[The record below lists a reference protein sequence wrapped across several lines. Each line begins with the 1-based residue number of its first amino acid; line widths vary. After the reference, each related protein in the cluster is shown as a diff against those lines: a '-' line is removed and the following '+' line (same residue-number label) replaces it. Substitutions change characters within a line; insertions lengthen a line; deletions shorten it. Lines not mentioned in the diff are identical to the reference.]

1 MKKKIKIIKT
11 IKNFKISLINHREA
25 SSRKKFYSRNINW
38 ENHNWK
44 RLERVKILASFTHIC
59 MMNFLEAMER
69 AKKFET
75 KNALRKWKRAFHA
88 FTRKRVL
95 GREKEWKQCRRSDD
109 NHLRWCLLKE
119 REHNSFM
126 KIKNYLSFFLSPCC
140 FPLRRHIQIE
150 HFAALS
156 LLVVSCHFFH
166 YHFSFTRSRCH
177 FHLFLPQISI
187 FSLLFFLCCHFLV
200 TGASGCKERAKNEW
214 KKNSNKKENYEN
226 YFMAMIS
233 AFTVFTSSCRRDW
246 I

>member
-1 MKKKIKIIKT
+1 MLYG
-11 IKNFKISLINHREA
+11 NE
-25 SSRKKFYSRNINW
+25 
-38 ENHNWK
+38 
-44 RLERVKILASFTHIC
+44 
-59 MMNFLEAMER
+59 
-69 AKKFET
+69 
-75 KNALRKWKRAFHA
+75 KRAFHA

-166 YHFSFTRSRCH
+166 YHFSSTRSRCH

-187 FSLLFFLCCHFLV
+187 FSLLFSVLSLPRDRSFGVQRTSKEWMKKTQTRRKIMKIILWPWFLLSLCSNRLADEIEFRE
-200 TGASGCKERAKNEW
+200 KEILREIMVIYNLDGVIQFYKI
-214 KKNSNKKENYEN
+214 N
-226 YFMAMIS
+226 YFYDYYWW
-233 AFTVFTSSCRRDW
+233 F
-246 I
+246 